1 MSRIGGLIH
10 RRLRDRG
17 RTDRERGQILV
28 LFTIVLVVILAFTA
42 IVVDLGM
49 LRNNRQ
55 TLANAVD
62 AGALAGGTLMPVDGP
77 GEVGAVTAI
86 IDDTVQGTY
95 PGVSRPANYSI
106 EYKCLIGT
114 GAGNTGIFDQPDI
127 AAFIPLDC
135 DPTPSLGHPPLVGDF
150 EGAGK
155 TRTVDCFPDR
165 GDMCNVVVVAGNV
178 TTGYTFARV
187 VGVNEGNTGV
197 VQSAAC
203 KGYCGILPDTPFD
216 VVIVLDDSSSMGQNR
231 SAGQTRTYW
240 AKRAANQLLDSLQT
254 ARGLQ
259 RVGLVK
265 YSGDYR
271 APTAAVML
279 SPLTSDFAA
288 VRAVIAPLSGNGG
301 ATPLKQGMAL
311 GASTLTSGAR
321 AGVQQVLVFVSDG
334 RANPDVVGQG
344 RPSLA
349 DVAAFRGSAEQV
361 YSVAIGAGG
370 TGASNPDLPLMQS
383 LAKPDPATHFFH
395 VVDAN
400 NLPDVFRQIAVE
412 LLDPKSHLINVYPAP
427 IVDSV
432 GGGGN
437 VAITGKY
444 FTGATRVTFGGA
456 NATFSINSDTSITAV
471 APSGTSGQTVHVR
484 VTTSG
489 GTSAIGSDDLYTFP

>member
-1 MSRIGGLIH
+1 MSRNRLSVRPWI
-10 RRLRDRG
+10 RRTRRAEG
-17 RTDRERGQILV
+17 ERGQILV
-28 LFTIVLVVILAFTA
+28 LFTIVLVVIFAFTA

-62 AGALAGGTLMPVDGP
+62 AGALAGGTLMPVDGA

-86 IDDTVQGTY
+86 VDSTVQGTY
-95 PGVSRPANYSI
+95 PGVSRPANYDI

-114 GAGNTGIFDQPDI
+114 GAGNTGTFDQPDI
-127 AAFIPLDC
+127 DAFIPLDC
-135 DPTPSLGHPPLVGDF
+135 DPTPSLGHAPLVGDF

-155 TRTVDCFPDR
+155 TRTVDCYPDR
-165 GDMCNVVVVAGNV
+165 GDKCNVVVVAGNV

-216 VVIVLDDSSSMGQNR
+216 VMIVLDDSSSMGQNR

-240 AKRAANQLLDSLQT
+240 AKRAANQLIDSLET
-254 ARGLQ
+254 ARGVQ
-259 RVGLVK
+259 RVGVVK

-271 APTAAVML
+271 SPTAAVVL
-279 SPLTSDFAA
+279 SPLTSNFAS
-288 VRAVIAPLSGNGG
+288 VRAVIAPLTGNGG
-301 ATPLKQGMAL
+301 NTPLRQGMAL
-311 GASTLTSGAR
+311 GASTLVSGAR
-321 AGVQQVLVFVSDG
+321 TGVQQVLVFVSDG
-334 RANPDVVGQG
+334 RANPDIVGQG
-344 RPSLA
+344 RPSSA
-349 DVAAFRGSAEQV
+349 EVSAFRASAEQV
-361 YSVAIGAGG
+361 FSVAIGAGG
-370 TGASNPDLPLMQS
+370 TGPSNPDLPLMRS

-395 VVDAN
+395 VVDAS

-412 LLDPKSHLINVYPAP
+412 LLDPKSHLISIYPAP

-444 FTGATRVTFGGA
+444 FTGATRVTFGGV
-456 NATFSINSDTSITAV
+456 NASFSINSDTSITAV
-471 APSGTSGQTVHVR
+471 APSGTSGQQVHVR

-489 GTSAIGSDDLYTFP
+489 GTSAIGNDDLYTFP